1 MEQDRLLLGYVG
13 DEGRVGETLSRPQG
27 RAVARA
33 GFPKVVVRSKMGRHK
48 GVPYTRPDGRQPGPS
63 ALFPGRPRPS
73 GLASDRPV
81 KRHLDGIHDLAEVT
95 TFSDVREG

>member
-1 MEQDRLLLGYVG
+1 MEQDRLLLGDVG

-48 GVPYTRPDGRQPGPS
+48 GVPYTRPDGRPTGPIRVVPWTS
-63 ALFPGRPRPS
+63 TAQWVGVRPTSEKTP
-73 GLASDRPV
+73 
-81 KRHLDGIHDLAEVT
+81 
-95 TFSDVREG
+95 